1 MKVARPPSP
10 SVAYSD
16 FLQCMLLAN
25 AQVQLQAQYHHR
37 GEAASEKCLPAA
49 TFVRWRRRK
58 TAYQLPTRGD
68 AWQCSR
74 VVAACI
80 RASRRTARRLVSRF
94 AAPVRGT
101 FAPQPVRE

>member
-25 AQVQLQAQYHHR
+25 AQVQLQARYHHR

-49 TFVRWRRRK
+49 TFVRPRAY
-58 TAYQLPTRGD
+58 TA
-68 AWQCSR
+68 
-74 VVAACI
+74 
-80 RASRRTARRLVSRF
+80 RTAVPANQFHPDEACLTITARISRIST
-94 AAPVRGT
+94 PVILNSSAMISEGR
-101 FAPQPVRE
+101 FE